1 MLGFVFGLV
10 IGVVFNDELVKAF
23 NWLKDKIT

>member
-1 MLGFVFGLV
+1 MLVFVFGVV
-10 IGVVFNDELVKAF
+10 IGVVFNEELVKAF